1 MPRESTIFWPEEEN
15 GSGLKG
21 GKAGQTSSIKM
32 MQEVSPWEV
41 KQVMN
46 RQVIAVSPEEPVSVG
61 GAADDPAQCGG
72 RLPVRDRDGSL
83 CGILTDRDVVTR
95 CVALERPLQETSVAR
110 VMTARVATVPPTA
123 SLDQAAALLSREQVR
138 RLPVVEGRR
147 LVGMVTLSDLSRQ
160 APAQIPPTCS
170 ERSPPISSVL

>member
-1 MPRESTIFWPEEEN
+1 M
-15 GSGLKG
+15 
-21 GKAGQTSSIKM
+21 
-32 MQEVSPWEV
+32 EV

-46 RQVIAVSPEEPVSVG
+46 RQVIAVSPEEPVSVAARLMTRHNV
-61 GAADDPAQCGG
+61 GA
-72 RLPVRDRDGSL
+72 LPVRDRDGSL

-160 APAQIPPTCS
+160 APAQDTAD
-170 ERSPPISSVL
+170 VLREITANIKRL

>member
-1 MPRESTIFWPEEEN
+1 M
-15 GSGLKG
+15 
-21 GKAGQTSSIKM
+21 
-32 MQEVSPWEV
+32 EV

-46 RQVIAVSPEEPVSVG
+46 RQVIAVSPEEPVSVAARLITRHNV
-61 GAADDPAQCGG
+61 GA
-72 RLPVRDRDGSL
+72 LPVRDRDGSL

-160 APAQIPPTCS
+160 APAQDTAD
-170 ERSPPISSVL
+170 VLREITANIKRL

>member
-1 MPRESTIFWPEEEN
+1 M
-15 GSGLKG
+15 
-21 GKAGQTSSIKM
+21 
-32 MQEVSPWEV
+32 EV

-46 RQVIAVSPEEPVSVG
+46 RQVIAVSPEEPVSVAARLMTRHNV
-61 GAADDPAQCGG
+61 GA
-72 RLPVRDRDGSL
+72 LPVRDRDGSL

-110 VMTARVATVPPTA
+110 VITARVATVPPTA

-160 APAQIPPTCS
+160 APAQDTAD
-170 ERSPPISSVL
+170 VLREITANIKHL

>member
-1 MPRESTIFWPEEEN
+1 M
-15 GSGLKG
+15 
-21 GKAGQTSSIKM
+21 
-32 MQEVSPWEV
+32 EV

-46 RQVIAVSPEEPVSVG
+46 RQVIAVSPEEPVSVAARLMTRHNV
-61 GAADDPAQCGG
+61 GA
-72 RLPVRDRDGSL
+72 LPVRDRDGSL

-160 APAQIPPTCS
+160 APAQDTADALREITAN
-170 ERSPPISSVL
+170 IKHL

>member
-1 MPRESTIFWPEEEN
+1 M
-15 GSGLKG
+15 
-21 GKAGQTSSIKM
+21 
-32 MQEVSPWEV
+32 EV

-46 RQVIAVSPEEPVSVG
+46 RQVIAVSPEEPVSVAARLMTRHNV
-61 GAADDPAQCGG
+61 GA
-72 RLPVRDRDGSL
+72 LTVRDRDGSL

-160 APAQIPPTCS
+160 APAQDTAD
-170 ERSPPISSVL
+170 VLREITANIKHL

>member
-1 MPRESTIFWPEEEN
+1 M
-15 GSGLKG
+15 
-21 GKAGQTSSIKM
+21 
-32 MQEVSPWEV
+32 EV

-46 RQVIAVSPEEPVSVG
+46 RQVIAVSPEEPVSVAARLMTRHNV
-61 GAADDPAQCGG
+61 GA
-72 RLPVRDRDGSL
+72 LPVRDRDGSL

-95 CVALERPLQETSVAR
+95 CVALERPMQQTSVAR

-160 APAQIPPTCS
+160 APAQDTAD
-170 ERSPPISSVL
+170 VLREITANIKRL

>member
-1 MPRESTIFWPEEEN
+1 M
-15 GSGLKG
+15 
-21 GKAGQTSSIKM
+21 
-32 MQEVSPWEV
+32 EV

-46 RQVIAVSPEEPVSVG
+46 RQVITVSPEEPVSVAARLMTRHNV
-61 GAADDPAQCGG
+61 GA
-72 RLPVRDRDGSL
+72 LPVRDRDGSL

-160 APAQIPPTCS
+160 APAQDTAD
-170 ERSPPISSVL
+170 VLREITANIKRL